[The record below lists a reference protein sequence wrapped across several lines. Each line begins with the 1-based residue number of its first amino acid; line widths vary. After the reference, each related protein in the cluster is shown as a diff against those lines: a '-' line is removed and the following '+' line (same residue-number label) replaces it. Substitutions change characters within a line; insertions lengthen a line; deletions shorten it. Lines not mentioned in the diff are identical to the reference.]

1 MTSESP
7 MKDERPCVL
16 LLDADVLVRHL
27 IAEYLR
33 GCGYRVA
40 EAASAEEAEA
50 ILTEGTVQVDTLLM
64 DMDAPGE
71 VQGFALLRRMRERF
85 PDVDV
90 IPAGSPAKATEE
102 AADLCEQG
110 PALAR
115 PYDPSVVLDEIKR
128 FAARRDRTRVAE
140 KVPREA

>member
-1 MTSESP
+1 MTSERET
-7 MKDERPCVL
+7 KDPRPCVL

-40 EAASAEEAEA
+40 EAASSDEAVA
-50 ILTEGTVQVDTLLM
+50 ILVHGTVQVDTLLM
-64 DMDAPGE
+64 DMDASGE
-71 VQGFALLRRMRERF
+71 KRGFALLRHLRQAF
-85 PDVDV
+85 PDVDI

-110 PALAR
+110 PSLAR
-115 PYDPSVVLDEIKR
+115 PYDPRHVLDEIKR
-128 FAARRDRTRVAE
+128 LAARRDRTRAADKVAGE
-140 KVPREA
+140 V